1 MDRALQFYRLLQ
13 AYEELT
19 RLETFALK
27 ENNLAYLTRLQAR
40 KRPLAAKLAPMRREA
55 DFPESES
62 RRVDGRLRALQTT
75 EKANL
80 EVLELAMKSVSES
93 LADLGR
99 THSRC
104 SRLHRT
110 YGRAVPA
117 GVGTLAG
124 QA

>member
-1 MDRALQFYRLLQ
+1 MNPAVRFYQLLQ

-27 ENNLAYLTRLQAR
+27 ENNLAYLTRLQIR
-40 KRPLAAKLAPMRREA
+40 KRPLAARLAPMRVEA
-55 DFPESES
+55 ALTGAESG
-62 RRVDGRLRALQTT
+62 RVDDRLRTLRSV
-75 EKANL
+75 EMKNL
-80 EVLELAMKSVSES
+80 EILELAMKSVSGS

-99 THSRC
+99 ARSRC

-110 YGRAVPA
+110 YGKAMPA
-117 GVGTLAG
+117 EAGSLAG